1 MSHAQFTPPTA
12 EAAADPKR
20 WLALAILLLAAF
32 MNLMDVTIVN
42 VALPSMQANLGADSS
57 QIEWVVAA
65 YVLAFAFGL
74 LPFGRLGDI
83 VGRKGV
89 FLVGVSLF
97 TLGSFLCGI
106 APSIELLI
114 GARVL
119 QGLAG
124 AIMAPQ
130 VLAIAQVTFPPSER
144 GLAFSLFGL
153 SSGLAAVAGPIL
165 GGLLIGGNFAGLD
178 WRPIFLVNIPVGI
191 VAVIASAMVVRRV
204 PPHPGLSI
212 DLFGVGLFGAAIL
225 LFVYPLVEG
234 RSYGWPSWAFA
245 MMAVSVLFMV
255 LFVLWERWRD
265 RAGRPQLL
273 PMALL
278 ANRNF
283 VVGIVATTLFASG
296 IPGFFVTLA
305 IFLQTGFGLTP
316 LQSGLTGTP
325 FSVGVLVASLA
336 SGRLGSRVLAWR
348 FALGCLLLAFGMAYV
363 RWTIGGVGDKVDPL
377 AFLVPLGL
385 SGFGLG
391 IGIAALFQMI
401 LAGVPHKDAGS
412 ASGALQAFQQVGG
425 ALGVALIGEIFFT
438 WLENARAW
446 GATSMHAGFVGAIQ
460 ASTIYVIVAFL
471 LSGGMVLL
479 MKRMPAPTAS
489 GAAPRPTADEPPV
502 LVEL

>member
-1 MSHAQFTPPTA
+1 MSDHSFSPPS
-12 EAAADPKR
+12 EPAAPDPRR
-20 WLALAILLLAAF
+20 WLALAVLLMAAF

-42 VALPSMQANLGADSS
+42 VALPSMQSNLGADSS

-83 VGRKGV
+83 LGRRGV
-89 FLVGVSLF
+89 FLVGVGLF

-106 APSIELLI
+106 APSIDLLI

-119 QGLAG
+119 QGLA
-124 AIMAPQ
+124 ASVMTPQ
-130 VLAIAQVTFPPSER
+130 VLAIAQVSFPPGER

-153 SSGLAAVAGPIL
+153 STGLAAVAGPIL
-165 GGLLIGGNFAGLD
+165 GGLLIGADLWGLD

-191 VAVIASAMVVRRV
+191 IAVIASALLVRRV
-204 PPHPGLSI
+204 APHPGLSI
-212 DLFGVGLFGAAIL
+212 DFFGVALFGAAIL
-225 LFVYPLVEG
+225 LLVYPLVEG
-234 RSYGWPSWAFA
+234 RSYGWPWWAYV
-245 MMAVSVLFMV
+245 MMVASVALMV
-255 LFVLWERWRD
+255 LFFFWERRRE
-265 RAGRPQLL
+265 RAGAAQLL
-273 PMALL
+273 PLALL
-278 ANRNF
+278 TNRNF
-283 VVGIVATTLFASG
+283 LAGIAMTTVFASG
-296 IPGFFVTLA
+296 IPGFFVSFA

-336 SGRLGSRVLAWR
+336 SGRLGSRALPQR
-348 FALGCLLLAFGMAYV
+348 FALGCLLLAAGMAYV
-363 RWTIGGVGDKVDPL
+363 RWTVSGIGDSVSPL
-377 AFLVPLGL
+377 AFLPPLAI

-438 WLENARAW
+438 WLENAQAW
-446 GATSMHAGFVGAIQ
+446 GASSRHAGFIGAMQ
-460 ASTIYVIVAFL
+460 AASLYVIAAFL
-471 LSGGMVLL
+471 LAGAMVLL
-479 MKRMPAPTAS
+479 LKPLPAQPVRHDRRQ
-489 GAAPRPTADEPPV
+489 PDEPPV
-502 LVEL
+502 IVEL